1 MLADGIEEICH
12 PLMAPALFVHKKSGD
27 IQLCIDYRELNKRTV
42 KIAYLL
48 PCPDEV
54 HDQIVG
60 VLYFL
65 HCTCRK
71 AGYWQLPVIQHSRQ
85 RQHSHPF
92 RPGNLPVSQH
102 AFCLPVPYH
111 WMNKVCHG
119 YSLSLFTVM
128 TSASILSDLC
138 SKRWAHSRNVSDLC
152 SFHTQALHCRRYIL
166 GFAEIAV
173 LLHHLTGK
181 GAATM
186 N

>member
-65 HCTCRK
+65 HSTCRK
-71 AGYWQLPVIQHSRQ
+71 AGYCISQSSSSQGKDSILTHSGLGISQ
-85 RQHSHPF
+85 F
-92 RPGNLPVSQH
+92 RSMPLFAG
-102 AFCLPVPYH
+102 A
-111 WMNKVCHG
+111 
-119 YSLSLFTVM
+119 LSLDEQGLSWLLFVTVNCDDIRIH
-128 TSASILSDLC
+128 SIISL
-138 SKRWAHSRNVSDLC
+138 
-152 SFHTQALHCRRYIL
+152 Q
-166 GFAEIAV
+166 
-173 LLHHLTGK
+173 
-181 GAATM
+181 
-186 N
+186 